1 MDKKI
6 VLSTLW
12 IFVTVNYIF
21 CDVFTLFYAPDLNNF
36 LTGYV
41 GDIELSQNFLL
52 TFAIIMEMA
61 MVMIV
66 LSRVLKQKLNRLFNI
81 IGGMIFTIIQA
92 ATLFDGDFT
101 KHYLFFSIVEI
112 STTVMI
118 TIIAWNWK
126 TNVSNTN

>member
-12 IFVTVNYIF
+12 IFVTINYIF

-52 TFAIIMEMA
+52 TFKKSSS
-61 MVMIV
+61 
-66 LSRVLKQKLNRLFNI
+66 L
-81 IGGMIFTIIQA
+81 
-92 ATLFDGDFT
+92 
-101 KHYLFFSIVEI
+101 
-112 STTVMI
+112 I
-118 TIIAWNWK
+118 TQINF
-126 TNVSNTN
+126 